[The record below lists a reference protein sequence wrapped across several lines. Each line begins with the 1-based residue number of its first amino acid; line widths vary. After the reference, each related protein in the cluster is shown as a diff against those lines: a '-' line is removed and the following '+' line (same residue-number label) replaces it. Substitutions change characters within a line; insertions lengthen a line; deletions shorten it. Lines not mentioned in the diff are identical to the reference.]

1 MIEKSIRKVKKT
13 IIKIGSDMMKKK
25 GILWC
30 IFIINIVIL
39 LVNTSKIND
48 VEEKLS
54 FSTENIELAI
64 YLEDEQ
70 TSSIPSKES
79 GYYYDR
85 EKSNCTNGSYINWDS
100 VSWSPVVNNMSEY
113 KTRCEI
119 HFTKT
124 YTEGIL
130 NGTDPVLK
138 DELVPI
144 TIEDNG
150 TVKKADVKSEWYSYA
165 NKNWANSVILDDQ
178 YDTLNS
184 EGKVV
189 GATKNDGYVSFDGVD
204 DYINLGLAGYD
215 FGNQVTFN
223 MKFKINSIKE
233 NIAMDLFG
241 NFEGGGLGFVIKA
254 STNTLSFL
262 LRDENKKDVKV
273 GIPITEINTWMTV
286 TGTYDGNTV
295 KIYLNG
301 ELQDQIEQNFTIL
314 PSELSIM
321 IGASPAPGNVGAYF
335 SNIDIAEVQI
345 YNRAI
350 SEEEVSL
357 VSEGKVANSEGLLRY
372 VDFTNRTYET
382 NEIIPEEKI
391 ESYFVWIPKYRYQL
405 WDLGNYDS
413 LTAIDTS
420 KVHEIP
426 IIFGNYTTLDERE
439 DECTTPMLSGASG
452 NCNVGDYMTH
462 PAFISI
468 PSTGFWVGKFETGYD
483 GATSITEAQQNVND
497 SSKVIIKPNV
507 ISWRGIQVSNAF
519 YSSYDYQRELDSHM
533 MKNTEWGAVAY
544 LQHSAYGSTTNIRLN
559 NNATY
564 ITGYQANN
572 EPTCGLTG
580 TNEECN
586 RYCDD
591 GSCNTAYPNSV
602 LSSTTGNITGIF
614 DMSGSAWEYVMGVM
628 VDQNGQPMSG
638 RSESEN
644 SGFNGSLYS
653 GENKSDGYD
662 FPENKYYDRYIY
674 NTSSQSFYIRILGD
688 ATGEMGPFAN
698 ITYLSI
704 TRQIGS
710 WYQGYSIS
718 AHNSAP
724 WFYRGGDYVGGNM
737 VGIFVLGSPKG
748 SVYTTASYRIVLNV
762 N

>member
-138 DELVPI
+138 DELVPV
-144 TIEDNG
+144 TIEENG
-150 TVKKADVKSEWYSYA
+150 TVKKANLESEWYSYA

-178 YDTLNS
+178 YDTLNNQ
-184 EGKVV
+184 GDVY
-189 GATKNDGYVSFDGVD
+189 GATKENGYVSFDGVD
-204 DYINLGLAGYD
+204 DYIDLGLENYEFTEGLTYSTI
-215 FGNQVTFN
+215 FSLNS
-223 MKFKINSIKE
+223 INS
-233 NIAMDLFG
+233 NG
-241 NFEGGGLGFVIKA
+241 NSDILGNWDAAGGGIFVR
-254 STNTLSFL
+254 STGELS
-262 LRDENKKDVKV
+262 
-273 GIPITEINTWMTV
+273 INFYMNGAYQRIESSYILEVAKEYTV
-286 TGTYDGNTV
+286 VVVINNETINL
-295 KIYLNG
+295 YLNG
-301 ELQDQIEQNFTIL
+301 KLINNLAISYESIISPRPIL
-314 PSELSIM
+314 
-321 IGASPAPGNVGAYF
+321 IGANPAASGNHSDFADM
-335 SNIDIAEVQI
+335 NIKNVQI
-345 YNRAI
+345 YDRAI

-372 VDFTNRTYET
+372 VDFTNRSYED